1 MTSWMPFCPPT
12 TNCRDKRNEFFDIA
26 GTDPLRGRGEAIRI
40 DFVLANPRNVR
51 TAMDSARKP
60 FENHATV
67 SPGQPGQGRHE
78 CSGRE
83 RPRDHD
89 DHDDHDDRP
98 FNLVVDPR
106 AV

>member
-1 MTSWMPFCPPT
+1 
-12 TNCRDKRNEFFDIA
+12 
-26 GTDPLRGRGEAIRI
+26 
-40 DFVLANPRNVR
+40 
-51 TAMDSARKP
+51 MDSARKP